1 MVILQRSQL
10 LHRSSGFNQR
20 DFQLDFEIVANQY
33 SAGFERGIPSESEFA
48 SLDLG
53 GSGRSNPGIAVKSFS
68 SAEGPSTSNN
78 SLLATGTACQL
89 KPGAQP
95 FTHLADCL
103 VHLGYTAGA

>member
-1 MVILQRSQL
+1 MVILQRTKL

-33 SAGFERGIPSESEFA
+33 SAGFERGIPSEAEFA

-68 SAEGPSTSNN
+68 SAEGPPPNN
-78 SLLATGTACQL
+78 SLLATETACQL